1 MIRKKRF
8 VALGCFAVAVIAA
21 AAIFL
26 TQKST
31 GDPIVFYV
39 DGEPV
44 YSQEAEFVIARE
56 RLLVRN
62 QIINEYDMEEGE
74 FSWDEEY
81 DGITPLDQLKS
92 TVIQECTQNKIIQ
105 IVARETGVA
114 DDIDYPSIREMNEED
129 TKAREERTQAGE
141 VIYGNMAYQ
150 EADFYD
156 YVLSNLE
163 QQTYYRLVEEG
174 MLQITDEEIQAI
186 YEENRESMEEAG
198 ADESVAETM
207 GLQQKYAEYIRR
219 RTEEAEVDHINEKE
233 LDKVLE
239 RAK

>member
-1 MIRKKRF
+1 MIRRKRF
-8 VALGCFAVAVIAA
+8 VALGCFAVAAITA

-39 DGEPV
+39 EAEPV
-44 YSQEAEFVIARE
+44 YSQEAEFVVSRE
-56 RLLVRN
+56 RLAVRN
-62 QIINEYDMEEGE
+62 QIINEYDVPDGE
-74 FSWDEEY
+74 FSWDAEY
-81 DGITPLDQLKS
+81 GGTTALERLRE
-92 TVIQECTQNKIIQ
+92 TVIEECTQNKIIQ
-105 IVARETGVA
+105 IVAKETGVA
-114 DDIDYPSIREMNEED
+114 EKIDYPSIREMNEED

-174 MLQITDEEIQAI
+174 MLQITDEEIQTI

-198 ADESVAETM
+198 ADESAAETM
-207 GLQQKYAEYIRR
+207 GLQQKYAEYIRER
-219 RTEEAEVDHINEKE
+219 AEKTEVDHINERE

-239 RAK
+239 KAR